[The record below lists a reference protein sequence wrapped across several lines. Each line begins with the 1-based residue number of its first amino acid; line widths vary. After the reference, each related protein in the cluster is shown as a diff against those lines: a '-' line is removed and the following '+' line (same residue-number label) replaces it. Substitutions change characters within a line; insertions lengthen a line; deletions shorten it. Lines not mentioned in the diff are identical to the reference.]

1 MNTGQCMYASAIY
14 LHIYLL
20 SEKDLCYRKT
30 VPLQK
35 GGNPEPQLS
44 YYSKP
49 HYLEQRLCKTYG
61 PAVNPFPGQF
71 SVLV

>member
-1 MNTGQCMYASAIY
+1 MNTGQRMYESA
-14 LHIYLL
+14 IYLL

-30 VPLQK
+30 IPLQK
-35 GGNPEPQLS
+35 AGNPEPQLS

-49 HYLEQRLCKTYG
+49 HYLEQRLCKACC
-61 PAVNPFPGQF
+61 PAVNPFPGQS